1 MDKWNS
7 RLALYLIFPLL
18 GLGCAQVGSPGGGET
33 DEAPPLVVNADP
45 VFGQTEF
52 SGSTLRL
59 TFDEFVKLKDAR
71 RQVLVSPPLS
81 EPPRLLV
88 KGRSVIVDLGED
100 LMPDRTYVVQFGEAV
115 LDLRESNVAAGLTH
129 VFATGSALD
138 SGRVEGRV
146 LDAWTGLPLSGSR
159 VLLFADSLP
168 NGATDLTMP
177 DSLRPL
183 PDYVGLVLDSG
194 EFEIGFLPEG
204 KFSVLA
210 LDDENGNYR
219 ADPGEALAWL
229 ESSIASLGRDTVAS
243 TAILRMDASPKEA
256 ITYVSGSRV
265 DSSGFW
271 RAKIEGLKDWMA
283 GPDGPFESELGL
295 QLLGPDS
302 SAVLHLEGDSVWSE
316 LPAFGEEQ
324 VSGTWQIVHPAG
336 MDSLVFR
343 EVESPTSPALVE
355 SVRGKLDAAKGLSLR
370 VAPPADLLDTA
381 LCSGEWVFEGDTG
394 RVERAQFF
402 IEGSRLRV
410 APLRVGARYQLELEP
425 GALVRRGVGNRD
437 TLRLAFSAMG
447 ENATGSILLT
457 LDSSVMDMEGVMHVL
472 TDAAGQP
479 LYSQPLDRDGRFS
492 DLPAGNYGLMRI
504 YDVDG
509 NGRWSGANPIER
521 QHPERAEVVATDV
534 VVRAGWEVELT
545 SGLLPRP

>member
-168 NGATDLTMP
+168 NGAT
-177 DSLRPL
+177 
-183 PDYVGLVLDSG
+183 
-194 EFEIGFLPEG
+194 E
-204 KFSVLA
+204 
-210 LDDENGNYR
+210 
-219 ADPGEALAWL
+219 
-229 ESSIASLGRDTVAS
+229 
-243 TAILRMDASPKEA
+243 
-256 ITYVSGSRV
+256 
-265 DSSGFW
+265 
-271 RAKIEGLKDWMA
+271 
-283 GPDGPFESELGL
+283 
-295 QLLGPDS
+295 
-302 SAVLHLEGDSVWSE
+302 
-316 LPAFGEEQ
+316 
-324 VSGTWQIVHPAG
+324 
-336 MDSLVFR
+336 
-343 EVESPTSPALVE
+343 
-355 SVRGKLDAAKGLSLR
+355 
-370 VAPPADLLDTA
+370 
-381 LCSGEWVFEGDTG
+381 
-394 RVERAQFF
+394 
-402 IEGSRLRV
+402 
-410 APLRVGARYQLELEP
+410 
-425 GALVRRGVGNRD
+425 
-437 TLRLAFSAMG
+437 
-447 ENATGSILLT
+447 
-457 LDSSVMDMEGVMHVL
+457 
-472 TDAAGQP
+472 
-479 LYSQPLDRDGRFS
+479 
-492 DLPAGNYGLMRI
+492 
-504 YDVDG
+504 
-509 NGRWSGANPIER
+509 
-521 QHPERAEVVATDV
+521 
-534 VVRAGWEVELT
+534 
-545 SGLLPRP
+545 